1 MPTRTL
7 TIPRRFNGPPT
18 SGNGGYV
25 AGAIATCLSVPTV
38 QITLRAPVPLDRAL
52 HLHDTP
58 EGGIALHDGEL
69 LLAEAAGCV
78 IEAGHIAVPPAPDA
92 AQAEAAGALGRM
104 TARSQTGNP
113 YDHCFGCGIARGD
126 GLQIIP
132 SLLPGAAGEAG
143 VVATTWTPSAELA
156 TPDGTLDAPITW
168 AALDCPAG
176 FAWGTRLGQNTPM
189 MTGRMAADIARPLRA
204 GERYVVA
211 GWPIRQDG
219 RKLHA
224 GTAIFDEH
232 GHLRARS
239 LQLWLLLRT

>member
-1 MPTRTL
+1 MSTHTL

-25 AGAIATCLSVPTV
+25 AGALAACLPHRTV
-38 QITLRAPVPLDRAL
+38 QITLRAPVPLDRPLSLRQAADSAL
-52 HLHDTP
+52 T
-58 EGGIALHDGEL
+58 LHDGEL
-69 LLAEAAGCV
+69 VLAEATGCE
-78 IEAGHIAVPPAPDA
+78 IAAADIAVPPAPDA
-92 AQAEAAGALGRM
+92 AQAEAAGAVGRL
-104 TARSQTGNP
+104 TARGERGNP
-113 YDHCFGCGIARGD
+113 YDHCFGCGIARHD
-126 GLQIIP
+126 GLHIIP

-156 TPDGTLDAPITW
+156 GADGIVDAPVTW

-176 FAWGTRLGQNTPM
+176 FAWGARLGQQTPM
-189 MTGRMAADIARPLRA
+189 MTGRMAGDIALPLRA

-224 GTAIFDEH
+224 GTAIFDEQ
-232 GHLRARS
+232 GRLRARS

>member
-1 MPTRTL
+1 MSPRTL

-25 AGAIATCLSVPTV
+25 AGAIAACLPDPTV
-38 QITLRAPVPLDRAL
+38 QITLRAPVPLDRPLQWHEGPA
-52 HLHDTP
+52 
-58 EGGIALHDGEL
+58 GGITLHDGEQ

-78 IEAGHIAVPPAPDA
+78 IDAADIAVPPAPDV
-92 AQAEAAGALGRM
+92 AQADAAGALGRM
-104 TARSQTGNP
+104 TARTETGNP
-113 YDHCFGCGIARGD
+113 YDHCFGCGIARHD
-126 GLQIIP
+126 GLVIIP

-156 TPDGTLDAPITW
+156 GPDGIVDAPITW

-176 FAWGTRLGQNTPM
+176 FAWGARLGQHTPM
-189 MTGRMAADIARPLRA
+189 MTGRMAGDIAVPLRA

-224 GTAIFDEH
+224 GTAIFDEQ
-232 GHLRARS
+232 GRLRARS